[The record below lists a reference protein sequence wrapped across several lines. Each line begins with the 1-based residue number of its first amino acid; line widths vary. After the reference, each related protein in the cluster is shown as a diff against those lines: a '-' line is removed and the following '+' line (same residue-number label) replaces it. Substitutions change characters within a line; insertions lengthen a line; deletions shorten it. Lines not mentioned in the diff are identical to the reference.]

1 MTASTIKKQS
11 VESEMITTKFHPG
24 TKKFLENYRR
34 ENGLRSSAE
43 ALRQIVLHAA
53 GEFELAQT

>member
-11 VESEMITTKFHPG
+11 VESEMITTKFFPG
-24 TKKFLENYRR
+24 TKEFLENYRR

-43 ALRQIVLHAA
+43 ALRQIDLHAA
-53 GEFELAQT
+53 GEFELAQK